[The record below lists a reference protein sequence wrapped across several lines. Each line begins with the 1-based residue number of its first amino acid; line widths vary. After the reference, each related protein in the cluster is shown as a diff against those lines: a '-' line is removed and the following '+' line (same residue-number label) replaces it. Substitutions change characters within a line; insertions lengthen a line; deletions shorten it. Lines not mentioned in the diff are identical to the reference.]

1 MEVLR
6 RGIDPHQGWCIMD
19 QQEERLK
26 SIEKAR
32 DMVEEDEENIYSSEA
47 RERLVDEDTLS
58 TDEDAFMLGYEKGLR
73 AVEEEEEESW
83 DDEHPAEEIA

>member
-1 MEVLR
+1 
-6 RGIDPHQGWCIMD
+6 MD

-26 SIEKAR
+26 SIVRVR

-47 RERLVDEDTLS
+47 REKLVDEDTLS

-73 AVEEEEEESW
+73 EVEEEEEESW
-83 DDEHPAEEIA
+83 DEEHPAEEIA

>member
-1 MEVLR
+1 
-6 RGIDPHQGWCIMD
+6 MD